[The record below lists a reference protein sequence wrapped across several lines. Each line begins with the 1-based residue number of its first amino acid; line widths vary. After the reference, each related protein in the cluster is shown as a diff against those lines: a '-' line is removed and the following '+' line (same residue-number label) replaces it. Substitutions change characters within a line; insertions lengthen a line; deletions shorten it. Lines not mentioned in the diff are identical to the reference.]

1 MDAQEVP
8 GGPRRVAVVG
18 AGISGLAAAW
28 RLAAGPQAVQVTVLE
43 SGGQVGGKLRLGEVG
58 GLVVDVG
65 AEAML
70 ARRPEA
76 VGLVREIGLG
86 EALVHPATTAAGV
99 VRDGA
104 VRPLPPGTVMGVP
117 TDPTRLSGVL
127 TAEEIARVVDEPNR
141 PAAPL
146 EADVDVATWVAGRVG
161 RAVVD
166 RLVEPL
172 LGGVYAGQAS
182 RLSLQATVPPLW
194 ALARQGGSVLA
205 GLARFAPP
213 PPPPPGA
220 SASPGA
226 SAPPA
231 AGSDGTTPA
240 PARPPAPFFAGV
252 RGGVGRLPLELAGQL
267 AARGVDVRTGTTVRD
282 LQRTPDGGWRLVL
295 GPADRPE
302 VLDVDAVV
310 LAVPPSSAARLLHA
324 VCPAAAALLAE
335 VETAGMAVV
344 AMLVPRA
351 VMDGV
356 PGSGVLVPP
365 VEGRPVKA
373 ATFSSAKWGWTDELD
388 PELVVVRASLGRLGE
403 DAVLQ
408 RDDDDLVAVSVADL
422 SDLLGRPLRPVASVV
437 TRWGGSLP
445 QYAVGHVD
453 RVTRVREAV
462 AAVPGL
468 AVCGAT
474 YDGVGI
480 AACIASADR
489 AVEQLVTQGRMPA

>member
-99 VRDGA
+99 VRDGT

-172 LGGVYAGQAS
+172 LGGVYAGRAS
-182 RLSLQATVPPLW
+182 RLSLQATVPQLW

-213 PPPPPGA
+213 AP
-220 SASPGA
+220 
-226 SAPPA
+226 APPSPSP
-231 AGSDGTTPA
+231 GSDGTTPA

-282 LQRTPDGGWRLVL
+282 LQRTSDGGWRLVL

-310 LAVPPSSAARLLHA
+310 LAVPPSPAARLLHA

-344 AMLVPRA
+344 AMLVPRD

-365 VEGRPVKA
+365 VEGRSVKA

-408 RDDDDLVAVSVADL
+408 RDDDDLVAVSAADL

-437 TRWGGSLP
+437 TRWVGSLP

-489 AVEQLVTQGRMPA
+489 AVEQLLTQGRMPA